1 MNRFIIALSVS
12 AIVASALP
20 AIAGPNGSTAPGY
33 FPLQPKR
40 PQATKKSP
48 HALLGDTS
56 EPSGSGWASRPATK
70 GKLLTQ
76 TFQRRP
82 SEGK

>member
-1 MNRFIIALSVS
+1 MNRFTIALCATALV
-12 AIVASALP
+12 VSALP

-33 FPLQPKR
+33 FPLQPQSPR
-40 PQATKKSP
+40 SVEKSP

-56 EPSGSGWASRPATK
+56 DSTSSDWVSHSATK
-70 GKLLTQ
+70 GKLPMR

-82 SEGK
+82 SEAK